1 MADKIK
7 EYSPSVQQMIRNERE
22 LIAENAKSWKHN
34 LKTYLVGDPDDLM
47 YQNIILLMDCFIN
60 GINNNKKRAQCLMKK
75 IKKIM
80 NEKMEDYFEKFS
92 GHDDDYIWMQV
103 KSSDISAPVKIKK
116 EDSKYFENEMK
127 EKGYEVIRGNDFAYK
142 ILMDDMKA
150 IHDELEL
157 YNNYLYLLTGEIDK
171 IKM

>member
-7 EYSPSVQQMIRNERE
+7 EYSPSVQQMIRIETE
-22 LIAENAKSWKHN
+22 LIAQNAKSWKHN

-80 NEKMEDYFEKFS
+80 NEKMEDDFEKFS
-92 GHDDDYIWMQV
+92 ENDDEYVWV
-103 KSSDISAPVKIKK
+103 NGKEESLGLSFLIKK
-116 EDSKYFENEMK
+116 DSKNLKMINGLKKNGF
-127 EKGYEVIRGNDFAYK
+127 EVIIGNNFCYK
-142 ILMDDMKA
+142 SVMDRMKN
-150 IHDELEL
+150 IYDKLEM
-157 YNNYLYLLTGEIDK
+157 YNDYL
-171 IKM
+171 